1 MSAQRRRRGGGHGG
15 EFHVDE
21 RWMASYMDMVTVL
34 MCLFI
39 VLYAMSTVDQ
49 KKFEQLANSL
59 ATGFGA
65 ESSETVD
72 TAEGVVVPPALVDST
87 GQGFTDS
94 QLAQQQVDQL
104 DAVKQQIDQAL
115 LNTGAGAE
123 ATAIIDE
130 DGLTV
135 GLVGEDTFFN
145 GNSAVL
151 RGEAQA
157 VLSAIA
163 PTLAKLS
170 NQISVEG
177 HADPNGSPAPFA
189 TDWDLSAARST
200 AVLRYMVETGGVDG
214 TRISSV
220 SYGSTRPS
228 KLVSAKSGEE
238 NRRVDIVIHTT
249 SSDQVNA
256 LIPGLVS
263 GAAATAAT
271 APTAAPTETT
281 AEPKGLTTPDTAAA
295 TTTHTETAKKSETGT
310 TTKAGTKAH

>member
-1 MSAQRRRRGGGHGG
+1 MSKPSRRRREDH
-15 EFHVDE
+15 EEHENHE
-21 RWMASYMDMVTVL
+21 RWAVSYMDMVTVL

-72 TAEGVVVPPALVDST
+72 TAEGVVVPPALVDSA

-115 LNTGAGAE
+115 LSTGAGAQ
-123 ATAIIDE
+123 AMAIIDE

-151 RGEAQA
+151 RSEAQV
-157 VLSAIA
+157 VLAAIA

-170 NQISVEG
+170 NQLSVEG

-256 LIPGLVS
+256 LIPGIVDAA
-263 GAAATAAT
+263 AAAT
-271 APTAAPTETT
+271 PTVPAAAPTETT
-281 AEPKGLTTPDTAAA
+281 AEGETTSHG
-295 TTTHTETAKKSETGT
+295 TTDTETTQNSETKT
-310 TTKAGTKAH
+310 TTKGGTKAH